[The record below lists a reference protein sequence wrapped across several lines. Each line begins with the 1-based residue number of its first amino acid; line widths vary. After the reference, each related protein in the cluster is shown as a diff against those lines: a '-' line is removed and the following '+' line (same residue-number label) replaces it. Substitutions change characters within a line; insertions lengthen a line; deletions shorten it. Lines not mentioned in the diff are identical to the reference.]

1 MTKKRLSAIAF
12 RKKRKSRRKSWGGT
26 RFLRYWYFRF
36 VRLNGHPK
44 EIARGIA
51 SGVFAGWFPW
61 MGLQI
66 IIAVFL
72 AILVRGNKIAA
83 AAATWVSNP
92 LTYVPIFG
100 FNYKVGEGLLG
111 LRDSAVTEKSFE
123 QSWQSFDSMM
133 QLGWN
138 FVITLFF
145 GSFIVG
151 VVMATISYFLS
162 LRLLYRWRNK
172 RRRNFIP

>member
-1 MTKKRLSAIAF
+1 
-12 RKKRKSRRKSWGGT
+12 
-26 RFLRYWYFRF
+26 
-36 VRLNGHPK
+36 LNGHPK

-66 IIAVFL
+66 IIAVFFAL
-72 AILVRGNKIAA
+72 LIRGNKIAA

-100 FNYKVGEGLLG
+100 FNYKVGEWLLG
-111 LRDSAVTEKSFE
+111 SWNSTITEQSFE
-123 QSWQSFDSMM
+123 QSWQSFDAMM
-133 QLGWN
+133 QLGWS

-151 VVMATISYFLS
+151 FVMATISYFLS
-162 LRLLYRWRNK
+162 LRLIYRWRNR

>member
-1 MTKKRLSAIAF
+1 MTKKRYSAVVLY
-12 RKKRKSRRKSWGGT
+12 RKSKPKGNSGRWS
-26 RFLRYWYFRF
+26 RFFRYWYLRF

-44 EIARGIA
+44 EIARGVA

-61 MGLQI
+61 MGLQM

-100 FNYKVGEGLLG
+100 FNYKIGEWLLG
-111 LRDSAVTEKSFE
+111 SWNPSITEASFE
-123 QSWQSFDSMM
+123 QSWQSFDAMM
-133 QLGWN
+133 QLGWS

-145 GSFIVG
+145 GSFVVG

-162 LRLLYRWRNK
+162 LRLIYRWRK
-172 RRRNFIP
+172 RRRFSK

>member
-1 MTKKRLSAIAF
+1 MARKHLSSISI
-12 RKKRKSRRKSWGGT
+12 RKKSKPRYNSWYGL
-26 RFLRYWYFRF
+26 RFFRYWYLRF
-36 VRLNGHPK
+36 LRLNGHPK
-44 EIARGIA
+44 EISLGIA

-66 IIAVFL
+66 IFAVFF
-72 AILVRGNKIAA
+72 AFLVRGNKIAA

-92 LTYVPIFG
+92 FTYVPIFG
-100 FNYKVGEGLLG
+100 FNYKVGEWLLG

-123 QSWQSFDSMM
+123 HSWQSFDSMM
-133 QLGWN
+133 QLGGN

-151 VVMATISYFLS
+151 VVASTFSYFLS
-162 LRLLYRWRNK
+162 LRLISRWRNK
-172 RRRNFIP
+172 RRRNLIP